1 MSLKKEQ
8 QEKDIS
14 YPRNLLKALKYD
26 IEAPTE
32 DQILGL
38 EFILGQLKEYH
49 REVIE
54 LHYKNGLTYRKISE
68 QIGKSSARCSQI
80 GITAIRRLQKID
92 WMVWVED
99 GYQGHLNKQ
108 KKLAEE
114 IQKKFIAEGKMQQA
128 DLIFQSP
135 NALPGISANYA
146 KLLTNAGIYNI
157 GILRETL
164 KKDLWTNTIPGI
176 GDKTGSKIVYAMYN
190 AEIIDD
196 SFEAYKEV
204 SERKYCFAKYAR
216 LREENSS
223 MNN

>member
-1 MSLKKEQ
+1 MFSDRYNSDTKIAE
-8 QEKDIS
+8 
-14 YPRNLLKALKYD
+14 
-26 IEAPTE
+26 
-32 DQILGL
+32 
-38 EFILGQLKEYH
+38 
-49 REVIE
+49 
-54 LHYKNGLTYRKISE
+54 NGL
-68 QIGKSSARCSQI
+68 
-80 GITAIRRLQKID
+80 D

-135 NALPGISANYA
+135 SALPGISANHA
-146 KLLTNAGIYNI
+146 RLLVNAGIYNI

-164 KKDLWTNTIPGI
+164 KKDLWTDTIPGI
-176 GDKTGSKIVYAMYN
+176 GDNTGSIIVYAMYN

-196 SFEAYKEV
+196 SFEAYKEA
-204 SERKYCFAKYAR
+204 SDRKYCFAKYAR

-223 MNN
+223 VVTRLYLVLPLTYSEAVVNLG

>member
-1 MSLKKEQ
+1 MFSDRYNSDTKIAE
-8 QEKDIS
+8 
-14 YPRNLLKALKYD
+14 
-26 IEAPTE
+26 
-32 DQILGL
+32 
-38 EFILGQLKEYH
+38 
-49 REVIE
+49 
-54 LHYKNGLTYRKISE
+54 NGL
-68 QIGKSSARCSQI
+68 
-80 GITAIRRLQKID
+80 D

-128 DLIFQSP
+128 DLIFQTP
-135 NALPGISANYA
+135 DALLGISANYA

-196 SFEAYKEV
+196 SFEAYKGV
-204 SERKYCFAKYAR
+204 SDRKYCFAKYAR
-216 LREENSS
+216 LREEAENLK
-223 MNN
+223 N

>member
-80 GITAIRRLQKID
+80 GITVIRRLQKID

-216 LREENSS
+216 LREDNSS

>member
-1 MSLKKEQ
+1 MFSDRYNSDTKIAE
-8 QEKDIS
+8 
-14 YPRNLLKALKYD
+14 
-26 IEAPTE
+26 
-32 DQILGL
+32 
-38 EFILGQLKEYH
+38 
-49 REVIE
+49 
-54 LHYKNGLTYRKISE
+54 NGL
-68 QIGKSSARCSQI
+68 
-80 GITAIRRLQKID
+80 D

-128 DLIFQSP
+128 DLIFQTP
-135 NALPGISANYA
+135 DALLGISANYA

-164 KKDLWTNTIPGI
+164 KKDLWTDTIPGI
-176 GDKTGSKIVYAMYN
+176 GDNTGSKIVYAMYN

-196 SFEAYKEV
+196 SFEAYKEA
-204 SERKYCFAKYAR
+204 SDRKYCFAKYAR

>member
-8 QEKDIS
+8 RGKNIS
-14 YPRNLLKALKYD
+14 YPQNLLKALKYD
-26 IEAPTE
+26 IEVPTE

-38 EFILGQLKEYH
+38 EFILGQLKESH
-49 REVIE
+49 REVVE

-114 IQKKFIAEGKMQQA
+114 IQKNITDMAFKA
-128 DLIFQSP
+128 DEMDNYLADTFGCEFSE
-135 NALPGISANYA
+135 YA
-146 KLLTNAGIYNI
+146 K
-157 GILRETL
+157 
-164 KKDLWTNTIPGI
+164 KDAI
-176 GDKTGSKIVYAMYN
+176 
-190 AEIIDD
+190 
-196 SFEAYKEV
+196 
-204 SERKYCFAKYAR
+204 
-216 LREENSS
+216 
-223 MNN
+223 

>member
-1 MSLKKEQ
+1 MSLEKEQ
-8 QEKDIS
+8 REKNIS

-26 IEAPTE
+26 IETPTE

-38 EFILGQLKEYH
+38 EFILGQLKESH
-49 REVIE
+49 REVVE

-128 DLIFQSP
+128 DLIFQTP
-135 NALPGISANYA
+135 DALLGISANYA

-164 KKDLWTNTIPGI
+164 KKDLWTDTIPGI
-176 GDKTGSKIVYAMYN
+176 GDNTGSKIVYAMYN

-196 SFEAYKEV
+196 SFEAYKEA
-204 SERKYCFAKYAR
+204 SDRKYCFAKYAR